1 MKFIRII
8 TITLFCL
15 SGALCD
21 ARPPKVIKMYP
32 ENGAVDVK
40 PGPIKIR
47 FLFDQDMRQ
56 RGHSLCGGGENFPEI
71 IGEPKWAS
79 KRAFVFSANLE
90 ANHDYS
96 FGVNCPSA
104 QGCSVPY
111 RRHKWKADGSPNKE
125 RFSNMETSVTVGCR
139 HTISFE

>member
-1 MKFIRII
+1 MKFIRTI

-47 FLFDQDMRQ
+47 ILFDQDMRQ
-56 RGHSLCGGGENFPEI
+56 RDYSLCGGGENFPET

-90 ANHDYS
+90 ASHD
-96 FGVNCPSA
+96 
-104 QGCSVPY
+104 
-111 RRHKWKADGSPNKE
+111 
-125 RFSNMETSVTVGCR
+125 FSYVKSLLQFSLFF
-139 HTISFE
+139 HTTAYQYKVWEVFEDPIIF